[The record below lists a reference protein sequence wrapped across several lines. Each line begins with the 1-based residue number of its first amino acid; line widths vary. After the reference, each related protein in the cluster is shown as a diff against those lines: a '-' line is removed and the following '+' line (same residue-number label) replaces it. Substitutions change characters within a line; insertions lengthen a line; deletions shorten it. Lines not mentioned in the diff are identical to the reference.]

1 MFQKFVKIVDQTPA
15 VSSIERLFSYNDGAQ
30 LLSSSVQ
37 LSSMGT
43 ALFMTTWLDLLV
55 NYCKR
60 QLVEDAAE
68 HLEFT

>member
-1 MFQKFVKIVDQTPA
+1 MFHKTVNQTPA
-15 VSSIERLFSYNDGAQ
+15 VSSIERLFSYNDGPQ

-37 LSSMGT
+37 LSSVET

-68 HLEFT
+68 RLEFTSY

>member
-1 MFQKFVKIVDQTPA
+1 MFHKIVKYVDQTPA
-15 VSSIERLFSYNDGAQ
+15 VSSIGRLSSYNDGPQ

-37 LSSMGT
+37 LSSVGT